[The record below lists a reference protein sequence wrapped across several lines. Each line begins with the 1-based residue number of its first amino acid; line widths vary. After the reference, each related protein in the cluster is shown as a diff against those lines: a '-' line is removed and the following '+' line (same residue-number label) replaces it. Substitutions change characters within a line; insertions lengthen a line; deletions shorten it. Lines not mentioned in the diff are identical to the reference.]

1 MNKKS
6 EIFGKFIM
14 KNLRDR
20 LLGKMDIYIDKK
32 YTNPESRYYQKRI
45 KELNFTDEQ
54 IELMFDLAGN
64 LLDRSIGNF
73 IYHLGKHEDDID
85 KVISKEIIDELF
97 EGVDNPRIRGRQWR
111 EKFAEFP
118 HFFKP

>member
-64 LLDRSIGNF
+64 LLDNSIANF
-73 IYHLGKHEDDID
+73 TYHLGKYEGDID
-85 KVISKEIIDELF
+85 KVIPKEVIDELF
-97 EGVDNPRIRGRQWR
+97 EGVDNPHIRNRQWR